1 MRGKG
6 NAGPKGGPAGDLLI
20 NIEELPHEQLTRDGM
35 NLAYELPLNFADAA
49 LGTSVEVPTIE
60 GKVKVKIPPG
70 TPAGKVLRLKGKGLP
85 SVQSFGTGDQLIYVN
100 IWTPK
105 ELTNEERTLLEKM
118 KTLPNFQPKGDKSEK
133 GFFDRM
139 KDIFS

>member
-1 MRGKG
+1 
-6 NAGPKGGPAGDLLI
+6 LLI
-20 NIEELPHEQLTRDGM
+20 NIEEIAHEYLTRDGM
-35 NLAYELPLNFADAA
+35 NLAFELNLNFADAA

-60 GKVKVKIPPG
+60 GRVKVKIPAG

-85 SVQSFGTGDQLIYVN
+85 SVQAYGTGDQLIYVN

-105 ELTNEERTLLEKM
+105 ELTAEERALLEKM
-118 KTLPNFQPKGDKSEK
+118 KNMPNFQPKSDKSEK